1 VVHFL
6 PYCFKIYTKITDTKP
21 KFNHLTKQSMK
32 TAIVPFILLLAVS
45 VLALFIPAVPTTI
58 VTEGI
63 NSGDVAWMLAATALV
78 LLMTPGLAYFYGGMI
93 DTKNIIATMLQSF
106 IAMGVISVIW
116 IVVGFSLAFGDPIK
130 PFGDDFG
137 GIIGNP
143 LSFFMFQGVLDGK
156 PWSLAPT
163 IPLVLF
169 AFFQLK
175 FAIITPALITG
186 TFAERIR
193 FKSYVIFLVLFSLL
207 IYAPLAHW
215 TWHPEGFLFKLG
227 VLDFAGGTVVHMSA
241 GFAALAASMYLRNK
255 SEVKVHI
262 SPANIPFVLLGTGLL
277 WFGWF
282 GFNAGSALG
291 AGPLA
296 ASAFATTNTASAAA
310 GLCWVL
316 FDSVR
321 GKKPSALGFCIG
333 AVVGL
338 VAITPAA
345 GFVTIPSSL
354 FIGTVAALISN
365 LVVNWKTK
373 TSLED
378 TLDVFPCHG
387 VGGAVGMLMTALL
400 ANKAVNAA
408 NTTGNGL
415 FFGETALFTAHLIA
429 LVVVVAYTFVGSMII
444 LKVTDLLSPLK
455 VSPEEFKVGSD
466 YSQHGEAVSFDLT
479 TAKEAI

>member
-1 VVHFL
+1 MKKSVL
-6 PYCFKIYTKITDTKP
+6 P
-21 KFNHLTKQSMK
+21 L
-32 TAIVPFILLLAVS
+32 ILLFAVS
-45 VLALFIPAVPTTI
+45 LLGVFLPAVPTTL

-63 NSGDVAWMLAATALV
+63 NSGDVAWMLTATALV

-93 DTKNIIATMLQSF
+93 DTKNIISTMLQSF
-106 IAMGVISVIW
+106 IAMGVISIIW
-116 IVVGFSLAFGDPIK
+116 IVVGFSLAFGDTI
-130 PFGDDFG
+130 G
-137 GIIGNP
+137 GVVGNP
-143 LSFFMFQGVLDGK
+143 TTFFMFKDVLDGK

-186 TFAERIR
+186 TFAERIN
-193 FKSYVIFLVLFSLL
+193 FKSYVLFLILFSLL

-215 TWHPEGFLFKLG
+215 TWHPDGFLFKLG

-241 GFAALAASMYLRNK
+241 GFAALAASIYLRNK
-255 SEVKVHI
+255 SEVKKSI
-262 SPANIPFVLLGTGLL
+262 APANIPFVLLGTGLL

-282 GFNAGSALG
+282 GFNAGSALS
-291 AGPLA
+291 AGVLA
-296 ASAFATTNTASAAA
+296 ATAFATTNTASAAA

-316 FDSVR
+316 FDAAR

-345 GFVTIPSSL
+345 GFVTIPSAI
-354 FIGTVAALISN
+354 FIGTVAALVSN
-365 LVVNWKTK
+365 VVVHWKSK
-373 TSLED
+373 TALED

-387 VGGAVGMLMTALL
+387 VGGAVGMLMTAFL
-400 ANKAVNAA
+400 ANTAVNSA

-415 FFGETALFTAHLIA
+415 FFGETTLFKAHLIA
-429 LVVVVAYTFVGSMII
+429 LAVVIAFAFFGSLLL
-444 LKVTDLLSPLK
+444 LKITDLISPLK
-455 VSPEEFKVGSD
+455 ASAEEQEIGSD
-466 YSQHGEAVSFDLT
+466 LSQHGEV
-479 TAKEAI
+479 AKV

>member
-1 VVHFL
+1 MKKAVLPFALLIVVS
-6 PYCFKIYTKITDTKP
+6 I
-21 KFNHLTKQSMK
+21 
-32 TAIVPFILLLAVS
+32 
-45 VLALFIPAVPTTI
+45 LALFFPAVPKGI
-58 VTEGI
+58 VTDGL
-63 NSGDVAWMLAATALV
+63 NSGDIAWMLAAAALV

-93 DTKNIIATMLQSF
+93 DTKNIISTMLQSF
-106 IAMGVISVIW
+106 IAMGVISVLW
-116 IVVGFSLAFGDPIK
+116 IVVGFSLAFGDSIGGLI
-130 PFGDDFG
+130 GD
-137 GIIGNP
+137 P
-143 LSFFMFQGVLDGK
+143 RSFFMFQNVLDGK

-169 AFFQLK
+169 ALFQLK

-186 TFAERIR
+186 TFAERVK
-193 FKSYVIFLVLFSLL
+193 FKSYIIFLILFSLF

-255 SEVKVHI
+255 NEKKAAHA
-262 SPANIPFVLLGTGLL
+262 PANIPFVLLGTGLL

-282 GFNAGSALG
+282 GFNAGSAMG
-291 AGPLA
+291 ANALA

-310 GLCWVL
+310 GLCWIL
-316 FDSVR
+316 FDAVR

-345 GFVTIPSSL
+345 GFVTIPSSI
-354 FIGTVAALISN
+354 FIGTFAALVSSI
-365 LVVNWKTK
+365 VVHWKSK

-387 VGGAVGMLMTALL
+387 VGGLVGMVMTGLL
-400 ANKAVNAA
+400 ANTAVNAG

-415 FFGETALFTAHLIA
+415 LFGETTLFTTHMIA
-429 LVVVVAYTFVGSMII
+429 LVIVIAFTFIGSMVI
-444 LKVTDLLSPLK
+444 LKVTDLISSLSI
-455 VSPEEFKVGSD
+455 SPEEREVGQD
-466 YSQHGEAVSFDLT
+466 LSQHGENVFQFDLT
-479 TAKEAI
+479 TTTKDAI

>member
-1 VVHFL
+1 
-6 PYCFKIYTKITDTKP
+6 
-21 KFNHLTKQSMK
+21 MK
-32 TAIVPFILLLAVS
+32 KSIVPLIVLIVISLMAVFMP
-45 VLALFIPAVPTTI
+45 AIPSTI
-58 VTEGI
+58 NTEGM
-63 NSGDVAWMLAATALV
+63 NSGDVAWMLAAAALV

-93 DTKNIIATMLQSF
+93 DTKNIITTMLQSF
-106 IAMGVISVIW
+106 VAMGVISVLW
-116 IVVGFSLAFGDPIK
+116 IVVGFSLAFGDDVGGLGLV
-130 PFGDDFG
+130 GD
-137 GIIGNP
+137 P
-143 LSFFMFQGVLDGK
+143 SKYFMFANVLD
-156 PWSLAPT
+156 APLFGT

-193 FKSYVIFLVLFSLL
+193 FKSYVLFIILFSLF

-255 SEVKVHI
+255 GEAKAPI
-262 SPANIPFVLLGTGLL
+262 SPANVPFVLLGTGLL

-282 GFNAGSALG
+282 GFNAGSALSAG
-291 AGPLA
+291 ALA

-310 GLCWVL
+310 GLAWIL
-316 FDSVR
+316 FDAAR
-321 GKKPSALGFCIG
+321 GKKPSAIGFCIG

-354 FIGTVAALISN
+354 FIGTFAAIISN
-365 LVVNWKTK
+365 VVVHWKSK

-387 VGGAVGMLMTALL
+387 VGGAVGMIMTGLL
-400 ANKAVNAA
+400 ATQAVNGG

-415 FFGETALFTAHLIA
+415 LIDGTTDLIFIHLIA
-429 LVVVVAYTFVGSMII
+429 LVIVIAFTFLGSLVL
-444 LKVTDLLSPLK
+444 LKITDLISPLK
-455 VSPEEFKVGSD
+455 VSAEEKKVGSD
-466 YSQHGEAVSFDLT
+466 YSQHGENLFPSDFTSL
-479 TAKEAI
+479 KEEIA

>member
-1 VVHFL
+1 MKKALIPFL
-6 PYCFKIYTKITDTKP
+6 LLLGVSI
-21 KFNHLTKQSMK
+21 L
-32 TAIVPFILLLAVS
+32 AIVMPA
-45 VLALFIPAVPTTI
+45 IPGPI
-58 VTEGI
+58 KTEGI

-93 DTKNIIATMLQSF
+93 DTKNIISTMLQSF
-106 IAMGVISVIW
+106 IAMGVISVLW
-116 IVVGFSLAFGDPIK
+116 IVVGFSLAFGTDIGGVIGDP
-130 PFGDDFG
+130 
-137 GIIGNP
+137 
-143 LSFFMFQGVLDGK
+143 STFFMFKNVLDGD

-186 TFAERIR
+186 TFAERVR
-193 FKSYVIFLVLFSLL
+193 FKSYILFLVLFSLL

-215 TWHPEGFLFKLG
+215 TWHPDGFLFKWG

-241 GFAALAASMYLRNK
+241 GFAALAASMYLRTK
-255 SEVKVHI
+255 GETKVAI

-282 GFNAGSALG
+282 GFNAGSAVS
-291 AGPLA
+291 AGVLA

-310 GLCWVL
+310 GLAWIL
-316 FDSVR
+316 FDAVR

-354 FIGTVAALISN
+354 FIGTFAAIISN
-365 LVVNWKTK
+365 VVVHWKSK
-373 TSLED
+373 TTLED

-387 VGGAVGMLMTALL
+387 VGGAVGMIMTALL
-400 ANKAVNAA
+400 AHTSVNAA

-415 FFGETALFTAHLIA
+415 FFGETALFIVHMKA
-429 LVVVVAYTFVGSMII
+429 LVVVVAYTFIGSFII
-444 LKVTDLLSPLK
+444 LKVVDLISTLR
-455 VSPEEFKVGSD
+455 VSPEEKKVGSD
-466 YSQHGEAVSFDLT
+466 YSQHGENLYPTDFSSL
-479 TAKEAI
+479 KEEVA

>member
-1 VVHFL
+1 MMKKSLIFL
-6 PYCFKIYTKITDTKP
+6 VLLI
-21 KFNHLTKQSMK
+21 
-32 TAIVPFILLLAVS
+32 AIS
-45 VLALFIPAVPTTI
+45 VLAVFLPAVPVSI
-58 VTEGI
+58 NTEGI

-78 LLMTPGLAYFYGGMI
+78 MLMTPGLAFFYGGMI
-93 DTKNIIATMLQSF
+93 DMKNIISTMLQSF
-106 IAMGVISVIW
+106 IAMGVISVLW
-116 IVVGFSLAFGDPIK
+116 IVVGFSLAFGDSVGGLI
-130 PFGDDFG
+130 GD
-137 GIIGNP
+137 P
-143 LSFFMFQGVLDGK
+143 RTFFMFNNVLD
-156 PWSLAPT
+156 APAWGT

-193 FKSYVIFLVLFSLL
+193 FKSYIFFIVLFSLF

-215 TWHPEGFLFKLG
+215 TWHSEGFLFQMG

-255 SEVKVHI
+255 SENKAPI
-262 SPANIPFVLLGTGLL
+262 QPANIPFVLLGTGLL

-282 GFNAGSALG
+282 GFNAGSALS

-310 GLCWVL
+310 GLAWIL
-316 FDSVR
+316 FDAVR

-354 FIGTVAALISN
+354 FIGTFASIISN
-365 LVVNWKTK
+365 VVVHWKSKTK
-373 TSLED
+373 LED

-387 VGGAVGMLMTALL
+387 VGGAVGMVMTALL
-400 ANKAVNAA
+400 ANTAVNGA

-415 FFGETALFTAHLIA
+415 FFGETALFIAHMKA
-429 LVVVVAYTFVGSMII
+429 LVIVVSYTFLGSLAI
-444 LKVTDLLSPLK
+444 LKITDLIFPLG
-455 VSPEEFKVGSD
+455 VTPEEKKVGSD
-466 YSQHGEAVSFDLT
+466 YSQHGENLYPRDYSALEEKMV
-479 TAKEAI
+479 

>member
-1 VVHFL
+1 MKKSIL
-6 PYCFKIYTKITDTKP
+6 P
-21 KFNHLTKQSMK
+21 L
-32 TAIVPFILLLAVS
+32 IVLFAVSLLAV
-45 VLALFIPAVPTTI
+45 LKPAVPTTL

-63 NSGDVAWMLAATALV
+63 NSGDVAWMLTATALV

-93 DTKNIIATMLQSF
+93 DTKNIISTMLQSF
-106 IAMGVISVIW
+106 IAMGVISVVW
-116 IVVGFSLAFGDPIK
+116 IVVGFSLAFGETI
-130 PFGDDFG
+130 G
-137 GIIGNP
+137 GVVGNP
-143 LSFFMFQGVLDGK
+143 STFFMFKDVLDGK

-186 TFAERIR
+186 TFAERIN
-193 FKSYVIFLVLFSLL
+193 FKSYVLFLILFSLL

-241 GFAALAASMYLRNK
+241 GFAALAASIYLRNK
-255 SEVKVHI
+255 SEVKKTI
-262 SPANIPFVLLGTGLL
+262 APANIPFVLLGTGLL

-282 GFNAGSALG
+282 GFNAGSALS
-291 AGPLA
+291 AGVLA
-296 ASAFATTNTASAAA
+296 ATAFATTNTASAAA

-316 FDSVR
+316 FDASR

-345 GFVTIPSSL
+345 GFVTIPSAI
-354 FIGTVAALISN
+354 FIGTVAALVSN
-365 LVVNWKTK
+365 IVVHWKSK
-373 TSLED
+373 TALED

-387 VGGAVGMLMTALL
+387 VGGAVGMLMTAFL
-400 ANKAVNAA
+400 ANTAVNSA

-415 FFGETALFTAHLIA
+415 FFGETTLFKAHLIA
-429 LVVVVAYTFVGSMII
+429 LAVVVAFAFFGSLLL
-444 LKVTDLLSPLK
+444 LKITDLISPLK
-455 VSPEEFKVGSD
+455 ISAEEQEIGSD
-466 YSQHGEAVSFDLT
+466 LAQHGEGLAS
-479 TAKEAI
+479 